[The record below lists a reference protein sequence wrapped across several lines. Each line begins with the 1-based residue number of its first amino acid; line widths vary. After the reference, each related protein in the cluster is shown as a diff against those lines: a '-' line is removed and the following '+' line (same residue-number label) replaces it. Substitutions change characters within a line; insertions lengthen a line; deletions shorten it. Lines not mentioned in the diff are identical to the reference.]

1 MTEIERRTGMTDA
14 ECEYWDEY
22 ITNEKNIKLGENLLE
37 KGFKPGFAHNSL
49 LLKKLDKEA
58 AEYLQTQ
65 ALLFHKSEIEVINDL
80 IREKIAVGT

>member
-1 MTEIERRTGMTDA
+1 
-14 ECEYWDEY
+14 
-22 ITNEKNIKLGENLLE
+22 
-37 KGFKPGFAHNSL
+37 